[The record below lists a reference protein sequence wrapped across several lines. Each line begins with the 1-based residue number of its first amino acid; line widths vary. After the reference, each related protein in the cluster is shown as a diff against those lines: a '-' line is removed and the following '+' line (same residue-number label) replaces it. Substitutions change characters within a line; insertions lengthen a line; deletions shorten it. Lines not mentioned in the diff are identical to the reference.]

1 MKSMIGSVFGWGPLV
16 SLWANVDGA
25 EISRPFSV
33 IVVTVTDK
41 TTGERTKWEEIVS
54 DLRFND
60 RAQCELIVT
69 QAGSTRDGHDLATVL
84 TCRQIISI

>member
-1 MKSMIGSVFGWGPLV
+1 MKSMIGLVFGWGLQV
-16 SLWANVDGA
+16 SLWAHADSA
-25 EISRPFSV
+25 EISRPFWV

-69 QAGSTRDGHDLATVL
+69 QTGSIRDSHDFATFL
-84 TCRQIISI
+84 TCRQITSI

>member
-1 MKSMIGSVFGWGPLV
+1 MKSMIGLVFGWGLLV
-16 SLWANVDGA
+16 SLWAHADGA
-25 EISRPFSV
+25 EISRPFWV

-69 QAGSTRDGHDLATVL
+69 QAGSICDGHDLATVL
-84 TCRQIISI
+84 TCRQITSI

>member
-1 MKSMIGSVFGWGPLV
+1 M
-16 SLWANVDGA
+16 
-25 EISRPFSV
+25 
-33 IVVTVTDK
+33 TDK

-60 RAQCELIVT
+60 RAQCNLIVT

-84 TCRQIISI
+84 TRRQITSI

>member
-1 MKSMIGSVFGWGPLV
+1 MKSMIGLVFGWGLLV
-16 SLWANVDGA
+16 SLWAHADGA
-25 EISRPFSV
+25 EISRPFWV
-33 IVVTVTDK
+33 
-41 TTGERTKWEEIVS
+41 IVS

-84 TCRQIISI
+84 TCRQITSI